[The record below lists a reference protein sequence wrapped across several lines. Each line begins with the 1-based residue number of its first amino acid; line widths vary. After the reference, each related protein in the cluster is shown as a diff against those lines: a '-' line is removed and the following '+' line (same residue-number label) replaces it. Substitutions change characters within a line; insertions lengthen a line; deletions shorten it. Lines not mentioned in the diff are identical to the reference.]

1 MKQPASAFH
10 EASSAPTAG
19 LMDAIRKTDYLD
31 CSHPV
36 LQGEARILN
45 KREV

>member
-19 LMDAIRKTDYLD
+19 LMDAIRKTDYLIAPTRFYRAKPA
-31 CSHPV
+31 S
-36 LQGEARILN
+36 
-45 KREV
+45 